1 MTTDANTTPTPRAAD
16 GPALVDELNELLKL
30 DHDALAAYSLAA
42 ATVRSATHRATIELY
57 RRDHE
62 RHVRE
67 LSELVRTHGGTPADR
82 PHAASGVFKLAVQAA
97 GAAGGTRGVMLAF
110 KTNELKS
117 RDAYR
122 RAANGRHPE
131 DVALYLARAAQDE
144 ATHHAWA
151 MEALE
156 ALRHEP
162 AREQESGGRGDAV
175 GTAPERAAD
184 TIANARRTLPASV
197 SGRVQRARER
207 VRQAPRAKLG
217 ALALAVGVGVL
228 TAVVVG
234 RARRRA

>member
-1 MTTDANTTPTPRAAD
+1 MATDANPTATPRATD

-42 ATVRSATHRATIELY
+42 STVRSATHRATIELY

-67 LSELVRTHGGTPADR
+67 LSALVEAHGGTPATR

-97 GAAGGTRGVMLAF
+97 GAAGGTRGVLLAF
-110 KTNELKS
+110 KTNEQRS

-144 ATHHAWA
+144 ATHYAWA
-151 MEALE
+151 LESLE

-162 AREQESGGRGDAV
+162 AREQEGGDAA
-175 GTAPERAAD
+175 GTTGERAAD
-184 TIANARRTLPASV
+184 VIANARRTLPATV
-197 SGRVQRARER
+197 SARVERARER
-207 VRQAPRAKLG
+207 VRQTPRAKLG
-217 ALALAVGVGVL
+217 ALALAVGVGVV
-228 TAVVVG
+228 TAVMVG
-234 RARRRA
+234 RSRRRGA

>member
-1 MTTDANTTPTPRAAD
+1 MPADTNPTDTPRATD

-30 DHDALAAYSLAA
+30 DHDALAAYALAA
-42 ATVRSATHRATIELY
+42 STVRSATHRATIELY

-67 LSELVRTHGGTPADR
+67 LGALVRAHGGTPAER

-97 GAAGGTRGVMLAF
+97 GAAGGTRGVLLAF

-144 ATHHAWA
+144 ATHYAWA
-151 MEALE
+151 MESLE

-162 AREQESGGRGDAV
+162 AREAA
-175 GTAPERAAD
+175 TAGEGERAAD
-184 TIANARRTLPASV
+184 VIANARRTLPATV
-197 SGRVQRARER
+197 SGRVQRVRER
-207 VRQAPRAKLG
+207 VASAPRAKLG

-234 RARRRA
+234 RARRQA